1 MWTKSIRTLNKG
13 TEGFT
18 MILLVIMVLLVFF
31 QIVSRAMFSTSFS
44 WTNELARYMMVWL
57 AFLGGG
63 IAFQHRAHI
72 GIEAIVE
79 RFSGKWR
86 KFIQLVVMVICI
98 VFFVILI
105 VTGIEFTTS
114 SMTQSSPA
122 LNIPM
127 GLVYLA
133 LPISGVLQILNVVDI
148 NLNYFKSKEMNSER

>member
-1 MWTKSIRTLNKG
+1 MWTKSIRALNKG

-79 RFSGKWR
+79 RFSGKSR

-105 VTGIEFTTS
+105 VTGLEFTTS

-133 LPISGVLQILNVVDI
+133 LPISGILQILNVVDI

>member
-1 MWTKSIRTLNKG
+1 MWSKSIRALNKG
-13 TEGFT
+13 TENFT

-63 IAFQHRAHI
+63 IAFQHNAHI

-79 RFSGKWR
+79 RFSVRWQ
-86 KFIQLVVMVICI
+86 KFIQLAVMVICI
-98 VFFVILI
+98 SFFIILI
-105 VTGIEFTTS
+105 VTGLEFTTS

-133 LPISGVLQILNVVDI
+133 LPISGILQILNVVDL
-148 NLNYFKSKEMNSER
+148 NLNYFKSKETESER

>member
-1 MWTKSIRTLNKG
+1 MWSKSIRALNKG
-13 TEGFT
+13 TESFT
-18 MILLVIMVLLVFF
+18 MTLLVIMVLLVFF

-79 RFSGKWR
+79 RFSARWQ
-86 KFIQLVVMVICI
+86 KFIQLAVMLICI
-98 VFFVILI
+98 AFFVILI
-105 VTGIEFTTS
+105 VTGLEFTTS

-133 LPISGVLQILNVVDI
+133 LPISGILQILNVVDV
-148 NLNYFKSKEMNSER
+148 NLNYFKSKETKAER